1 MGVTYDD
8 RKVHK
13 RAELHTHREHWT
25 TIILEEQDDGDW
37 FATQGGVPVEGY
49 GDTAAAAAAE
59 YCRKI
64 SEADDE

>member
-1 MGVTYDD
+1 MGTTYDNKTVRD
-8 RKVHK
+8 RTT
-13 RAELHTHREHWT
+13 LHTYRQHWT
-25 TIILEEQDDGDW
+25 VIILEEQDDGDW
-37 FATQGGVPVEGY
+37 LATQGGVPVEGY